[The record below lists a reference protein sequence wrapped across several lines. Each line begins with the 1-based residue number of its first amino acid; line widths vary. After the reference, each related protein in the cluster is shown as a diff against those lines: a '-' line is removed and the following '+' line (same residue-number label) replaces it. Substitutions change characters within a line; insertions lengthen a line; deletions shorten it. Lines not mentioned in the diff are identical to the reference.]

1 MKVDLLGLY
10 FKFEGVELA
19 EKIDKCTS
27 TFKELETWIANNPLV
42 DKDKDNSIVDKISM
56 MGLTYTKLKNEYMEV
71 LNGKERVDENR
82 YKELIKKGDI
92 FIERIDSF
100 KKRFGLYNM
109 MAVTKVANKIKDFRT
124 HRLDEAMN
132 RIESGSFYKSIAKQ
146 IERIGAVE
154 EDLYNN
160 RLDWF
165 AWQETMNEHIN
176 MMEDE
181 TNDEI
186 NRNDLQEYAL
196 GRLVDFASKKY
207 VMRKLKGNA
216 EVKESR
222 EEAAKT
228 IVDEFS
234 RRTRKN
240 VLDKMRE
247 AYTQGKKEEQR
258 VKEILAEL
266 QKYSEE
272 RQEPEPERVSEPIFE
287 VEPKSK
293 QLSKDEKDRKLME
306 DLENFARK
314 PKKSNSGAHETE
326 NDLERKYKEKQEEM
340 LEKKKEV
347 KQWIE
352 QQPEKARKD
361 KTDIKGVLLQE
372 GLDSRYKK
380 ILNKAMKKSNREDL
394 NANECIGI
402 LEEVIRDL
410 DHLMKFNQN
419 LSLISEVNS
428 EEK

>member
-1 MKVDLLGLY
+1 MEVELLGLY

-27 TFKELETWIANNPLV
+27 MFKELETWIANNPLV

-71 LNGKERVDENR
+71 LNGKERVDEDR

-132 RIESGSFYKSIAKQ
+132 KIKSGSFYKSVAKQ
-146 IERIGAVE
+146 IESIGAVE
-154 EDLYNN
+154 EELYKN

-165 AWQETMNEHIN
+165 AWQETMNEYIN

-196 GRLVDFASKKY
+196 ERLVNFASKKY

-228 IVDEFS
+228 IVDTFS
-234 RRTRKN
+234 RRTRKDG
-240 VLDKMRE
+240 LDKMRE
-247 AYTQGKKEEQR
+247 AYTQGKKDEQR
-258 VKEILAEL
+258 VKEILAKL
-266 QKYSEE
+266 QKDSEE
-272 RQEPEPERVSEPIFE
+272 RQAPERVSEPIFE

-314 PKKSNSGAHETE
+314 PKKSNSGAHKTE
-326 NDLERKYKEKQEEM
+326 NDLERKYKEKQKEV
-340 LEKKKEV
+340 LEKREEV
-347 KQWIE
+347 EQWIE
-352 QQPEKARKD
+352 QQPKKARED
-361 KTDIKGVLLQE
+361 KTDVRGVLLQE

-380 ILNKAMKKSNREDL
+380 
-394 NANECIGI
+394 
-402 LEEVIRDL
+402 
-410 DHLMKFNQN
+410 F
-419 LSLISEVNS
+419 
-428 EEK
+428 